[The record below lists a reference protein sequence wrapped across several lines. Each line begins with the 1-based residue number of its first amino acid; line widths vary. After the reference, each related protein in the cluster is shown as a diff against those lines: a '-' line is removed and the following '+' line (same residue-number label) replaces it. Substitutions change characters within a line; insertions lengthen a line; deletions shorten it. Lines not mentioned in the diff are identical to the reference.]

1 MTTLQIGFAGI
12 IALVV
17 LISAGVPLAF
27 GIGVIAIIGI
37 TAVMGFQQAGVQLFQ
52 VAFVTTT
59 DFILTSI
66 PLFILMGQL
75 VAVGKLGRDLYD
87 CVQKWM
93 GWLPGGLAV
102 ATVTSCA
109 ALGAVTGISVAGIG
123 ALGPVALPE
132 MRRHGYDNRLAAGSL
147 ASASTLAIMIPPS
160 ISFIIYGIWTE
171 TSIGQLFIAG
181 VIPGIIMT
189 VVFCAYIVF
198 ASIRNPS
205 RAPRGPSH
213 SMHERLQ
220 SLVNVLPV
228 VVVFFGLVGGLYF
241 GWFTPSE
248 GAAVGC
254 VAVALILFVMGRLT
268 WSGLVE
274 STVVSARISIMIFA
288 ILIAAQLFSR
298 FIVVTDVQR
307 VMVELATSYDL
318 NRYLMIALILA
329 LYLFLGMIL
338 DGFSMMLL
346 TLPFVFPII
355 KQLGFDAVWFGV
367 VLTLMIEVGLL
378 TPPVGL
384 NCYMLHRIAPEISLG
399 EIFRGVIP
407 FVVLC
412 LLCAAAFT
420 AFPEIVLWLPRRAF
434 GF

>member
-1 MTTLQIGFAGI
+1 MTNLQIGFSGI
-12 IALVV
+12 VALIV

-27 GIGVIAIIGI
+27 GISLIGI
-37 TAVMGFQQAGVQLFQ
+37 VGISVVMGLQQAGVQLFQ
-52 VAFVTTT
+52 VTFITTT

-75 VAVGKLGRDLYD
+75 VAVGQLGRDLYN

-102 ATVTSCA
+102 ATVASCA

-123 ALGPVALPE
+123 ALGPIALPE
-132 MRRHGYDNRLAAGSL
+132 MRRHGYDSKLAAGSL

-160 ISFIIYGIWTE
+160 VSFIVYGIWTE

-181 VIPGIIMT
+181 IIPGIIMT
-189 VVFCAYIVF
+189 IVFCAYIVF
-198 ASIRNPS
+198 TSIRDPS

-213 SMHERLQ
+213 SLSERMQ
-220 SLVNVLPV
+220 SVVGVMPV
-228 VVVFFGLVGGLYF
+228 AVVFVGMIGGLYF

-254 VAVALILFVMGRLT
+254 SAIALILFLMGRLT
-268 WSGLVE
+268 WAGIVE
-274 STVVSARISIMIFA
+274 SVTTSARISIMIFA

-307 VMVELATSYDL
+307 IMVEHVTGADF
-318 NRYLMIALILA
+318 NRYVVITLILA

-346 TLPFVFPII
+346 TLPFVFPVIR
-355 KQLGFDAVWFGV
+355 QLGFDAVWFGI
-367 VLTLMIEVGLL
+367 VLTLMVEVGLL

-384 NCYMLHRIAPEISLG
+384 NCYMLHKIAPEISLG
-399 EIFRGVIP
+399 EVFQGVLP
-407 FVVLC
+407 FVFLC
-412 LLCAAAFT
+412 LGCAALFT

-434 GF
+434 VY